1 MQRRRSLDYARLT
14 RVGFLLGLALFVAG
28 AGGESVGHAIWGT
41 LPAWEETLLT
51 DSVGLG
57 ILVAF
62 CSVFGFGIAM
72 PLLEWLGSAVPTT
85 GSSSNQAAS
94 AVRN

>member
-1 MQRRRSLDYARLT
+1 LTKSRRHDCLQQRKSLDYARLT
-14 RVGFLLGLALFVAG
+14 KLGVLLGLGLFVVG
-28 AGGESVGHAIWGT
+28 AGGEFVGHAVWGT

-57 ILVAF
+57 IVVAF

-72 PLLEWLGSAVPTT
+72 PLLE
-85 GSSSNQAAS
+85 
-94 AVRN
+94 